1 MRRARAA
8 IGTWQAEVLV
18 RAVVVVTALWFALAA
33 GTATAAAPA
42 GSVYAF
48 GDNSYGQLGTAIN
61 SGTGNANP
69 TPALVSLPGQR
80 GQVTEIAAGTDH
92 SLALTSSGQLYA
104 FGSNHEG
111 ELGIPT
117 NSGTNSP
124 NSMPALVSLPGQS
137 GPVTEIAAG
146 GKDSLALT
154 ATGQLYAFGD
164 NFYGELG
171 SATNNG
177 TGNPNP
183 TPALVSLPGQSGPVT
198 QIAAGGAHSLALT
211 ASGQL
216 YAFGDNREGQ
226 LGRATNSGTD
236 QPNPTPALVSLPGQS
251 GPVTQIAAGG
261 DRSLALADVPADP
274 RAAP

>member
-8 IGTWQAEVLV
+8 IGTWEAEVLV

-104 FGSNHEG
+104 FGSNHAG

-117 NSGTNSP
+117 NSG
-124 NSMPALVSLPGQS
+124 
-137 GPVTEIAAG
+137 
-146 GKDSLALT
+146 
-154 ATGQLYAFGD
+154 
-164 NFYGELG
+164 
-171 SATNNG
+171 
-177 TGNPNP
+177 
-183 TPALVSLPGQSGPVT
+183 
-198 QIAAGGAHSLALT
+198 
-211 ASGQL
+211 
-216 YAFGDNREGQ
+216 
-226 LGRATNSGTD
+226 
-236 QPNPTPALVSLPGQS
+236 
-251 GPVTQIAAGG
+251 
-261 DRSLALADVPADP
+261 
-274 RAAP
+274 